1 MNVLKAWISFMVS
14 GAVLSACAEDDSDDG
29 MGDTAA
35 DTSTGESPTASAT
48 GASASASAS
57 ASATGSPEEPTSS
70 GGAPA
75 DPGTCGGQD
84 CDWAAE
90 YCHESQYDGP
100 SEYECRAIPPSCAET
115 PTCECIGSLVCDV
128 EPFGCGADA
137 SQPRVACV
145 EG

>member
-14 GAVLSACAEDDSDDG
+14 GAVLSACAEDEPDDG

-48 GASASASAS
+48 GASASA
-57 ASATGSPEEPTSS
+57 TGSPDEATSS

-115 PTCECIGSLVCDV
+115 PTCECIGAQVCDV

>member
-1 MNVLKAWISFMVS
+1 MNDLKAWMIFLVS
-14 GAVLSACAEDDSDDG
+14 GAVLSGCGEDDPDDG
-29 MGDTAA
+29 MGDTGA
-35 DTSTGESPTASAT
+35 DTSTGGSPTASAT
-48 GASASASAS
+48 GASASA
-57 ASATGSPEEPTSS
+57 TGSPDEPTSS

-90 YCHESQYDGP
+90 YCHESEYDGP

-115 PTCECIGSLVCDV
+115 PTCECIGPRVCNV
-128 EPFGCGADA
+128 EPFGCSGEE
-137 SQPRVACV
+137 SGQTRVSCV